1 MQLWLIT
8 LLSSLIARRGS
19 VFRMTAPSSVG
30 FRWSVLGVGAWLPM
44 SVVGLIVV
52 LFVVFFVFWLQIAI
66 EPFALLHHNVFSH
79 CPFQGRPSVAARF
92 CASVRLWRLFGLYLF
107 VVSPSFGYASW
118 LCSVIVA
125 FPGYLHFILSQRTT
139 KPTKWHVRPAKTQI
153 SLGIRPA

>member
-92 CASVRLWRLFGLYLF
+92 CASVRLCVCGVCL
-107 VVSPSFGYASW
+107 VII
-118 LCSVIVA
+118 CSSC
-125 FPGYLHFILSQRTT
+125 LLLS
-139 KPTKWHVRPAKTQI
+139 VML
-153 SLGIRPA
+153 LGCAP